1 MKVMGDVEKELDPVL
16 DRYQKKQEE
25 TRTKERKDHEDN
37 IDLEN
42 QFKNLFN
49 TIVKPLMT
57 QMVRYLETQGNDF
70 KGSSVKVSPNLARIS
85 FIINPYRLVQ
95 GSKWAEIEFSR
106 SGDKLKIIEK
116 NENSINGEA
125 LFEKSDLNPHFVK
138 RILID
143 FVKSYCKR

>member
-1 MKVMGDVEKELDPVL
+1 MGDIENELDSVL

-42 QFKNLFN
+42 EFKNLFK
-49 TIVKPLMT
+49 TIVQPLMT
-57 QMVRYLETQGNDF
+57 QMVRYLETQGDDF

-85 FIINPYRLVQ
+85 FIINPYRLEQ

-106 SGDKLKIIEK
+106 SGNKLKIIEN
-116 NENSINGEA
+116 NENSVNGGA
-125 LFEKSDLNPHFVK
+125 LFEKSDLNPRFVK
-138 RILID
+138 RMLIA
-143 FVKSYCKR
+143 FVKSYYKT

>member
-1 MKVMGDVEKELDPVL
+1 MGDIENELDSVL
-16 DRYQKKQEE
+16 DRYHKKQEE

-42 QFKNLFN
+42 EFKNLFN
-49 TIVKPLMT
+49 TIVQPLMT
-57 QMVRYLETQGNDF
+57 QMVRYLETQGDDF

-85 FIINPYRLVQ
+85 FIINPYRLDQ

-116 NENSINGEA
+116 NENSVNGEA
-125 LFEKSDLNPHFVK
+125 LFEKSDLNPRFVK

-143 FVKSYCKR
+143 FVKSYCKT

>member
-1 MKVMGDVEKELDPVL
+1 MGDIENELDSVL

-42 QFKNLFN
+42 EFKNLFK
-49 TIVKPLMT
+49 TIVQPLMT
-57 QMVRYLETQGNDF
+57 QMVRYLETQGDDF

-85 FIINPYRLVQ
+85 FIINPYRLEQ

-106 SGDKLKIIEK
+106 SGDKLKIIER
-116 NENSINGEA
+116 NENSVNGEA
-125 LFEKSDLNPHFVK
+125 LFEKSDLNPRFVK
-138 RILID
+138 RMLIA
-143 FVKSYCKR
+143 FVKSYYKT